1 MLLNYAKIIAEKHCE
16 VDAFNDV
23 MLSLPV
29 FFNKNEVHA
38 VENSIRMSDFKFW
51 NQKPRQWMP
60 SSSSIALNYGISK
73 KEEIFKKSN
82 YILFY
87 DMGALQTTVSIVEYK
102 PRTWNDTINTTPGK
116 YLSKSFH
123 TVHKLKLHFFEQHFT
138 FKVGSFADVFAL
150 NRFRNCWGRI

>member
-1 MLLNYAKIIAEKHCE
+1 MLLNYAKTIAEKHCE
-16 VDAFNDV
+16 VDEFNDV

-29 FFNKNEVHA
+29 FFNKNEVYA
-38 VENSIRMSDFKFW
+38 VENSIKMSNFKFW

-73 KEEIFKKSN
+73 KEEIFKKPN

-102 PRTWNDTINTTPGK
+102 PRTWSDTTPGK
-116 YLSKSFH
+116 YFSKSFY
-123 TVHKLKLHFFEQHFT
+123 TSQKLSRAIFLELHFSFN
-138 FKVGSFADVFAL
+138 VGIFAEVFAS
-150 NRFRNCWGRI
+150 NRFRNCWSGV